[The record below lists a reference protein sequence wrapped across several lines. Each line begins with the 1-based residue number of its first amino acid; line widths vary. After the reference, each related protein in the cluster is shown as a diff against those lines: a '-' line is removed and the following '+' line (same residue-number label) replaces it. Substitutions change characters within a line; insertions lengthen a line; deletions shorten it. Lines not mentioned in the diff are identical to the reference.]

1 MFARKDGRVYF
12 DLSER
17 EFERLLLF
25 LGMAAG
31 ANDGE
36 LAYEVTR
43 LANVINEGNPDW
55 IPYNVPKNSPPD
67 GKT

>member
-1 MFARKDGRVYF
+1 VKRKDGRVYF
-12 DLSER
+12 DLNEG
-17 EFERLLLF
+17 EFLRLLLF

-36 LAYEVTR
+36 LAHEVTR

-55 IPYNVPKNSPPD
+55 TPYDVPKNSTRD
-67 GKT
+67 AET